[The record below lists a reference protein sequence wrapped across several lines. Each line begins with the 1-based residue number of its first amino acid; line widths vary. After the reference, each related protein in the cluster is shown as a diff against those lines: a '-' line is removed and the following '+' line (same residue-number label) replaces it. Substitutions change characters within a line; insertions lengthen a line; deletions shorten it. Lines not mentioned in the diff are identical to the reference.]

1 MSAHE
6 TVRVRQ
12 EDGAWW
18 VTLNRPPHNV
28 LNIAMMRELAQALE
42 RAVLDPTARAVVLAA
57 EGRSFCAGVDVAEH
71 TAEHVGEMLE
81 VFHGLCRRLADSDVP
96 TVAAVGGA
104 ALGGGCELVAL
115 CDVVL
120 ASEGA
125 TFGQPEIR
133 VGVFPPVAAA
143 SFLALLGKGGLAPL
157 LTGEVLTAQRAHQ
170 LGLVTEVV
178 PAGELEAAV
187 RRRVE
192 QLAAHSAAVLRLAKR
207 AAVASF
213 RRQFAQALEEA
224 ERVYLD
230 LLMRTEDA
238 HEGLRA
244 FLEKR
249 KPAWQHR

>member
-1 MSAHE
+1 VSEPQA
-6 TVRVRQ
+6 VRVRR
-12 EDGAWW
+12 EEGAWW
-18 VTLNRPPHNV
+18 VTLCRPPHNV
-28 LNIAMMRELAQALE
+28 LTIAVMRELQAALQE
-42 RAVLDPTARAVVLAA
+42 AYGDPAARAVVLGA

-71 TAEHVGEMLE
+71 TAELVRDMLDA
-81 VFHGLCRRLADSDVP
+81 FHGLCRTLVDSDVP

-115 CDVVL
+115 CDLVV
-120 ASEGA
+120 ASEQA
-125 TFGQPEIR
+125 TFGQPEVR

-143 SFLALLGKGGLAPL
+143 AFLPLWGRKAVVPL
-157 LTGEVLTAQRAHQ
+157 LTGEVLTAHQAQQ

-178 PAGELEAAV
+178 PAEQLEEAV

-207 AAVASF
+207 AALASF
-213 RRQFAQALEEA
+213 RRTFHQALAEA
-224 ERVYLD
+224 EQVYLEE
-230 LLMRTEDA
+230 LMKTEDA

-249 KPAWQHR
+249 RPTWQHR

>member
-1 MSAHE
+1 MNNQDEAI
-6 TVRVRQ
+6 RVRR

-28 LNIAMMRELAQALE
+28 LTTAVMRKLEGALRE
-42 RAVLDPTARAVVLAA
+42 AFADPAARVVVLTA

-71 TAEHVGEMLE
+71 TAEKVHEMLE
-81 VFHGLCRRLADSDVP
+81 AFHTLCRTLVDADVP

-115 CDVVL
+115 CDVVV
-120 ASEGA
+120 ASESA
-125 TFGQPEIR
+125 TFGQPEVR

-143 SFLALLGKGGLAPL
+143 AFLTLLGKQAVVPV
-157 LTGEVLTAQRAHQ
+157 LTGEVLTARQARE
-170 LGLVTEVV
+170 LGLVTDVV
-178 PAGELEAAV
+178 AAEEMEQAV

-192 QLAAHSAAVLRLAKR
+192 QLSAHSAAVLRLAKR
-207 AAVASF
+207 AALGSF
-213 RRQFAQALEEA
+213 RHAFHQALEEA
-224 ERVYLD
+224 ERVYEE
-230 LLMRTEDA
+230 LMRTEDA

-249 KPAWQHR
+249 KPTWQHR

>member
-1 MSAHE
+1 MTSQQVS
-6 TVRVRQ
+6 VRR

-28 LNIAMMRELAQALE
+28 LTIAMMRELCAALQE
-42 RAVLDPTARAVVLAA
+42 AFRDPTARAVVLAA

-81 VFHGLCRRLADSDVP
+81 VFHGLCRALVDSDVP
-96 TVAAVGGA
+96 TVAAVGGP

-115 CDVVL
+115 CDVVV
-120 ASEGA
+120 ASQAA
-125 TFGQPEIR
+125 TFGQPEVR

-143 SFLALLGKGGLAPL
+143 SFVALLGKQGLVPL
-157 LTGEVLTAQRAHQ
+157 LTGEVLSAEQAHR

-178 PAGELEAAV
+178 APEALEEAV
-187 RRRVE
+187 RRRVD
-192 QLAAHSAAVLRLAKR
+192 QLAAHSAVVLRLAKR
-207 AAVASF
+207 AALGAF

-224 ERVYLD
+224 ERVYAGE
-230 LLMRTEDA
+230 LMKTEDA

>member
-1 MSAHE
+1 M
-6 TVRVRQ
+6 
-12 EDGAWW
+12 
-18 VTLNRPPHNV
+18 NRPPHNV
-28 LNIAMMRELAQALE
+28 LTIAMMRELRRALE
-42 RAVLDPTARAVVLAA
+42 QAFQDPTARAVVLTA

-81 VFHGLCRRLADSDVP
+81 AFHGLCRSLVDSDVP
-96 TVAAVGGA
+96 TVAGVGGA

-115 CDVVL
+115 CDLVV
-120 ASEGA
+120 ASETA

-157 LTGEVLTAQRAHQ
+157 LTGEVLTAQRAQQ

-178 PAGELEAAV
+178 AAGDLEAAV
-187 RRRVE
+187 RNRVD
-192 QLAAHSAAVLRLAKR
+192 QLVAHSAAVLRLAKR
-207 AAVASF
+207 AAMGGF

-224 ERVYLD
+224 ERVYQD
-230 LLMRTEDA
+230 LMHTEDA

-249 KPAWQHR
+249 KAAWQHR

>member
-1 MSAHE
+1 MSGQQ
-6 TVRVRQ
+6 TVQVRR

-28 LNIAMMRELAQALE
+28 LTIAMMRELHQALE
-42 RAVLDPTARAVVLAA
+42 QAFQDPTARAVVLAA

-71 TAEHVGEMLE
+71 TAEHASEMLE
-81 VFHGLCRRLADSDVP
+81 VFHGLCRSLVNSDVP

-115 CDVVL
+115 CDVVV
-120 ASEGA
+120 ASEAA
-125 TFGQPEIR
+125 TFGQPEVR

-143 SFLALLGKGGLAPL
+143 SFLSLLGKPGLALL
-157 LTGEVLTAQRAHQ
+157 LTGDVLTAEQARA

-178 PAGELEAAV
+178 PPEDLQAAV

-192 QLAAHSAAVLRLAKR
+192 QLTGHSAPVLRLAKR
-207 AAVASF
+207 AALGSF

-224 ERVYLD
+224 ERVYAD
-230 LLMRTEDA
+230 LMRTEDA

-244 FLEKR
+244 YLEKR

>member
-1 MSAHE
+1 MSGE
-6 TVRVRQ
+6 DTVRVRR

-28 LNIAMMRELAQALE
+28 LTIAMMRRLRGILE
-42 RAVLDPTARAVVLAA
+42 EAFGDAGARAVVLAA

-81 VFHGLCRRLADSDVP
+81 VFHGLCRSLVDSDVP

-115 CDVVL
+115 CDLVV
-120 ASEGA
+120 ASEEA
-125 TFGQPEIR
+125 TFGQPEVR

-143 SFLALLGKGGLAPL
+143 SFVALLGKPGLAPL
-157 LTGEVLTAQRAHQ
+157 LTGEVLTARQAQQ

-178 PAGELEAAV
+178 APGDLEGVV
-187 RRRVE
+187 RRRVD
-192 QLAAHSAAVLRLAKR
+192 QLAAHSAAVLRLTKQ
-207 AAVASF
+207 AALGPF

-224 ERVYLD
+224 ERVYTD